1 MFSIE
6 INKDLLSY
14 LNVRRMRVDDL
25 LVMMCY
31 GLGKMDL
38 IRTLLW
44 SRSGDQCSAFMQSL
58 ERKGLVR
65 RLSPGVE
72 DFDWDNY
79 VVTEAGNVVYEDCL
93 AWVKEPVSIVD
104 VVAVECTDDEL
115 RSLVDAFVEL
125 WPPDARNIN
134 GDKLIGHAPDIE
146 KKLKAFVKKYKF
158 TQDVILR
165 ATQNYLSRQ
174 RTQGYAYCNQA
185 HYFISKDGISKLA
198 GECDLAGRNVEN
210 TSTWETRM

>member
-1 MFSIE
+1 MFSID

-14 LNVRRMRVDDL
+14 LNARWMRLDDL
-25 LVMMCY
+25 MVLMCF
-31 GLGKMDL
+31 GLGRVVLAKSFL
-38 IRTLLW
+38 RG
-44 SRSGDQCSAFMQSL
+44 RFGDQCTAFMQSL
-58 ERKGLVR
+58 ERKGLMR
-65 RLSPGVE
+65 KISPDME

-79 VVTEAGNVVYEDCL
+79 AVTEEGNIVYEDCL
-93 AWVKEPVSIVD
+93 AWVREPVE
-104 VVAVECTDDEL
+104 VVINTPECSDDEV

-158 TQDVILR
+158 DQDVILR
-165 ATQNYLSRQ
+165 ATENYLSRQ
-174 RTQGYAYCNQA
+174 RAQGYAYCNQA

-198 GECDLAGRNVEN
+198 GECDLAGRNVDGD
-210 TSTWETRM
+210 SCETRM